1 MIDASGVSF
10 DADGNTAEFG
20 WGELLTV
27 QFKPSPVGRRLMV
40 AAVLPDGRF
49 FECVVN
55 ARKAAVLQQWLGE
68 IGYVV
73 GHYLA
78 ARGYPNNT
86 P

>member
-1 MIDASGVSF
+1 VVVDAAGVSF
-10 DADGNTAEFG
+10 DADGSVAEFA
-20 WGELLTV
+20 WSELLTV
-27 QFKPSPVGRRLMV
+27 QFKPSPVGHRLMV

-68 IGYVV
+68 IAYVT

-78 ARGYPNNT
+78 ARGYPA
-86 P
+86 